1 MESRQ
6 RMVGARAIERGWLEQ
21 GFVEVVSVGLWVCGE
36 WLKRGGGQL
45 WVCGGG
51 DMGLGLWR
59 WGCGFASDEKR

>member
-1 MESRQ
+1 M
-6 RMVGARAIERGWLEQ
+6 
-21 GFVEVVSVGLWVCGE
+21 EVVSVGLWVCGE

-51 DMGLGLWR
+51 AMGLGLWR